1 MKKKLIPLAILLGL
15 ASNAAFANT
24 GSINFY
30 GQVHAGTCPIEII
43 DPSTG
48 LPVARINMGNV
59 SVSQFAAIGDEAASR
74 AFGMRVTP
82 GGGCVV
88 TPGSSAKVTF
98 TAAYG
103 GAGTGGALY
112 ALEPGGANDLALI
125 IKDNAGTQID
135 NATPSKDYPLDNV
148 NPTTMIFSAA
158 YKSIGA
164 AVTPGTAN
172 TDVQF
177 LVDIP

>member
-1 MKKKLIPLAILLGL
+1 MKKILIALGLGL
-15 ASNAAFANT
+15 ASTTAFANT

-43 DPSTG
+43 DPASG

-59 SVSQFAAIGDEAASR
+59 SASQFVNVGDEAASR

-82 GGGCVV
+82 GAGCVV
-88 TPGSSAKVTF
+88 APGSNANVTF
-98 TAAYG
+98 TGAYG
-103 GAGTGGALY
+103 GAGAGNALY
-112 ALEPGGANDLALI
+112 ALEPGGAADLALI
-125 IKDNAGTQID
+125 IKDNAGTPIT
-135 NATPSKDYPLDNV
+135 NGTASKDYPLDAT

-158 YKSIGA
+158 YVSTGA
-164 AVTPGTAN
+164 GVTAGRAN

-177 LVDIP
+177 FVDIP